1 MIQGLNLTNS
11 KVAAGKGGAEAHS
24 NDLSNAL
31 AANPELALE
40 QADFAN
46 ELASSIKMDELLL
59 AEVQLPEN
67 QNNQEAK
74 VLTDAQLKSVL
85 TPESLLAAPVVNLQG
100 LENLN
105 KELPSDLV
113 KQIPSLQ
120 PEAEGVE
127 AKLVDPALTKDVNK
141 LMDPKLALK
150 GEVLDLEGTSP
161 ESEISSL
168 KKDQIQTIL
177 AAPLLKGEAGRSP
190 AIDLSP
196 SEVDSQLMK
205 FDDFMLQRQMKNSK
219 KGEGAGAYGLP
230 KNTQV
235 KEIESLDLKNTQIVD
250 GANSASTQGALSSPS
265 QEFILGLM
273 TETGSSKA
281 VEAANQTAAPK
292 VFNMAQIKSA
302 NAQEIMTQI
311 SDYIVQA
318 KAAKEPTVQLK
329 VNHQDFGQMD
339 ITVSRG
345 INPGHNSVEN
355 IAINIATS
363 SPEVKAMLQQN
374 KGELFTSLAQS
385 GMNVTDFKV
394 DSSNAKG
401 GADFNSNSNS
411 NSNQF
416 AGSEKQFG
424 SESNQRRHEQNRRA
438 ELWDLLNDKA
448 AA

>member
-1 MIQGLNLTNS
+1 MIQGLNLQNS
-11 KVAAGKGGAEAHS
+11 KVAAGKGGAEALT
-24 NDLSNAL
+24 NDLANAL

-46 ELASSIKMDELLL
+46 ELESSMKMDELLMADL
-59 AEVQLPEN
+59 QLPASESKT
-67 QNNQEAK
+67 A
-74 VLTDAQLKSVL
+74 TDAQPKSVL
-85 TPESLLAAPVVNLQG
+85 TPEALLSAPVVSLKG

-105 KELPSDLV
+105 QELPSEMV
-113 KQIPSLQ
+113 KQLPSLQ
-120 PEAEGVE
+120 PDAEGVK
-127 AKLVDPALTKDVNK
+127 AKLVDPSLTKDVRN
-141 LMDPKLALK
+141 LMDPKLSLK
-150 GEVLDLEGTSP
+150 GEVLDLEGIPSSET
-161 ESEISSL
+161 EISSL

-177 AAPLLKGEAGRSP
+177 AAPLLKGEASRSP

-196 SEVDSQLMK
+196 AETDPELMK

-219 KGEGAGAYGLP
+219 KVQGGEAYGLP

-235 KEIESLDLKNTQIVD
+235 KELETLDLKSTQIIAD
-250 GANSASTQGALSSPS
+250 SSSAQGATSAPS

-273 TETGSSKA
+273 SAESASKGLE
-281 VEAANQTAAPK
+281 VSNQSAAPK
-292 VFNMAQIKSA
+292 VFNMAQIKSG
-302 NAQEIMTQI
+302 NTQEIMSQI

-345 INPGHNSVEN
+345 MNAGHNNVEN

-363 SPEVKAMLQQN
+363 SPEVKAMLQQH
-374 KGELFTSLAQS
+374 KGELFSSLAQS

-394 DSSNAKG
+394 DSSNSKAG
-401 GADFNSNSNS
+401 SDFNSNNGS

-424 SESNQRRHEQNRRA
+424 SEQNQRRHEQNRRA
-438 ELWDLLNDKA
+438 DLWDLLKDKA